1 MSPALIALLAPLLH
15 GLLSLLGG
23 TAIENWLLDHSLTW
37 VAGFIARNWKLS
49 GEWTLSG
56 GVSNA
61 AEGIVT
67 VSIYRS
73 GRTVGVFTVYA
84 LALTAAHQTTIAG
97 RRRRAL
103 PPGRGA
109 DHRVVQVGG
118 LERGRGEAAGRRRAA
133 GRRTRA
139 AGRLPD
145 GGVGGRFR
153 EEVIGL
159 LSLGSA
165 GCPPAETPG
174 GALGGE
180 ARIRWLRSSWVEIST
195 SRSSRT
201 EPVW

>member
-84 LALTAAHQTTIAG
+84 LALTAAHQTTIAAVVG
-97 RRRRAL
+97 AL
-103 PPGRGA
+103 FHQGEEQIIGWFKSAASSAAAARQPVAVAQPVAGP
-109 DHRVVQVGG
+109 VQPV
-118 LERGRGEAAGRRRAA
+118 AFPTVASV
-133 GRRTRA
+133 
-139 AGRLPD
+139 D
-145 GGVGGRFR
+145 
-153 EEVIGL
+153 
-159 LSLGSA
+159 GSA
-165 GCPPAETPG
+165 
-174 GALGGE
+174 
-180 ARIRWLRSSWVEIST
+180 RK
-195 SRSSRT
+195 
-201 EPVW
+201 